1 MKAEYTILSR
11 AENEQAAA
19 QMASRSA
26 DILLAESEKPLEAH
40 LRACRFRHVRRLT
53 GERAA
58 PHFSAA
64 LNGEKVEVYILS
76 VCNMAAAA
84 ALTPEQFRLCDCT
97 QAANVYVVPCVVQ
110 RLSAERARCVAMPPV
125 CVCRNGAWGGSAE
138 ALQYLPV
145 ACRLGTPA
153 EMPCSAWLLKR
164 FNLAREVA
172 NHGMPLYP
180 VVQGLA
186 HAGHVAAGVEIKGSG
201 TESPLMLT
209 IAEGRTDGRLQLS
222 YADFYSADNAV
233 NELVIA
239 TLPNDDEP
247 PSLVRLLAD
256 DGMEYPANCAELLMF
271 PSRMEVGMRF
281 RWALS
286 LLCNHYIPLKDDEAP
301 REGAD
306 LCAVVRSSRRCTFC
320 GLPLCHIVAEAGA
333 QTVNV
338 YAPVYDIYSPL
349 PAEGERF
356 CARGGMYAV
365 PDEFIP
371 TPEPVSQSEPE
382 PELSPEPLAELLP
395 VSAALAVAAG
405 ALLGQGYEWHAP
417 YKPLF
422 RAGVPDFR
430 MKGPDGK
437 LLMVLVDTVVN
448 GVADK
453 CGYAC
458 RYAQGAYP
466 NHIGALAPDKQPSDL
481 LFLTVD
487 LKLQGGGFVVSVAQH
502 GAVRPELKFSSHA
515 EYKQVEPLSE
525 VAAARSF
532 GEMLVTHDFADFVP
546 LLHDDVC
553 YESDTAGVN
562 LSSKFDLL
570 RHLRACLDSWRQ
582 RDEMKNLRFL
592 LSSVEW
598 QGNRR
603 PCTVACQNGEVIS
616 ATIFDLRDNRVAAI
630 HSLSGDVLDS
640 LSKID
645 TPED

>member
-1 MKAEYTILSR
+1 M
-11 AENEQAAA
+11 EQ
-19 QMASRSA
+19 MTSRSA
-26 DILLAESEKPLEAH
+26 GILLAESEKFLEAH
-40 LRACRFRHVRRLT
+40 LRACGFRHVRRLT

-58 PHFSAA
+58 PHFTAA

-84 ALTPEQFRLCDCT
+84 ALTPEQLRLCDAT

-110 RLSAERARCVAMPPV
+110 LLSAERARCVAMPPV
-125 CVCRNGAWGGSAE
+125 CVCRNGAWGGSTE

-145 ACRLGTPA
+145 ACRLGTSA

-172 NHGMPLYP
+172 NHGMTLYP

-186 HAGHVAAGVEIKGSG
+186 HAGHVSAGMEIKGSG

-209 IAEGRTDGRLQLS
+209 IAEGRSDGRLQLS

-239 TLPNDDEP
+239 ALPNDDEP
-247 PSLVRLLAD
+247 PSHVRLIAD
-256 DGMEYPANCAELLMF
+256 DGTEYSANCAELLMF
-271 PSRMEVGMRF
+271 PSRMAVGMRF

-286 LLCNHYIPLKDDEAP
+286 LLCNHYTPLKTDEPP
-301 REGAD
+301 REGSD
-306 LCAVVRSSRRCTFC
+306 LCAVVRSSRRCSFC
-320 GLPLCHIVAEAGA
+320 GLPLCHIVADAGA
-333 QTVNV
+333 LTVNV

-349 PAEGERF
+349 PTEGERF
-356 CARGGMYAV
+356 CVRGFMYAV
-365 PDEFIP
+365 PDEFLP
-371 TPEPVSQSEPE
+371 TPEPELQSDPE
-382 PELSPEPLAELLP
+382 PELSPEPLADFLP

-448 GVADK
+448 SVADK

-458 RYAQGAYP
+458 RYAQGTYP
-466 NHIGALAPDKQPSDL
+466 NHIGEIAPDNQSADL
-481 LFLTVD
+481 LFLTVQ
-487 LKLQGGGFVVSVAQH
+487 LKSQEFGFGITVEQH
-502 GAVRPELKFSSHA
+502 GAVRPELKFCSHA
-515 EYKQVEPLSE
+515 EYKQIEPLTE
-525 VAAARSF
+525 VDAARCF
-532 GEMLVTHDFADFVP
+532 GEMLVTHDFATFVP

-553 YESDTAGVN
+553 YESDTAEVN

-570 RHLRACLDSWRQ
+570 RHLRACLDSWRR

-603 PCTVACQNGEVIS
+603 PCTVSCQNGEIIS
-616 ATIFDLRDNRVAAI
+616 ASIFDLRDNRVAAI
-630 HSLSGDVLDS
+630 HSLCGDVLDS

-645 TPED
+645 VPEN